1 MANKERELNKGGPR
15 RENEPRREEH
25 GKGSMTVT
33 EAGHKGGQREREL
46 VQEGHREE
54 GGKNRR

>member
-1 MANKERELNKGGPR
+1 MGNKERELNKGGQR
-15 RENEPRREEH
+15 REDTRREEH